1 MTEFE
6 TILEA
11 NSKPPR
17 TRRKPAME
25 PAESF
30 FLDKVREV
38 RVSLQNGLE
47 TLVVIEHK
55 RSFEQVFLHYTPVMK
70 LYARNGKLKI
80 KTVDEVVA
88 EDLECNIIE
97 LDKEQT
103 K

>member
-25 PAESF
+25 PAESL

-55 RSFEQVFLHYTPVMK
+55 RSFEQVFCITL
-70 LYARNGKLKI
+70 LS
-80 KTVDEVVA
+80 
-88 EDLECNIIE
+88 
-97 LDKEQT
+97 
-103 K
+103 